1 MPKTNNKRPAPRKP
15 NSPPADKD
23 DILSQQLCSLALAQD
38 DELRH
43 AVRRYLRQGKD
54 AVLYGAIEL
63 ARGEDVEAY
72 RLLKE
77 TIEEDAGTVVLR
89 KGDGP
94 EMEINAFAIPIF
106 VHSQGGLREAE
117 GFQDE
122 EAYAGLLDSFT
133 SAGLEGPKAKVVLVQ
148 HAYDLAEMERIR
160 ASQLNAMVHEAAAAM
175 LDKKVTEAPA
185 LLRSIAGWQP
195 SSFGAGD
202 EAVELRFL
210 LGFALKRV
218 DDPFYAMPPAG
229 KKQDAWFEARMQ
241 RYQDWTVSAAP
252 LVQRCLATGG
262 NEPGGR
268 AAALRLNFQY
278 QDLFY
283 GALQQGKS
291 EHWMLAMMAE
301 FGAALDAHGAARAVI
316 SLVETEE
323 DAALGVQLI
332 GTAGELAH
340 ADRRLDVGGDVEA
353 EIDDLRD
360 ALATLGIEDITVE
373 LTAP

>member
-15 NSPPADKD
+15 NTPPADKD
-23 DILSQQLCSLALAQD
+23 ETLSQQLCSLALSQD
-38 DELRH
+38 EELRH

-77 TIEEDAGTVVLR
+77 TVEEDAGTVLLR
-89 KGDGP
+89 KGEGP
-94 EMEINAFAIPIF
+94 EMEINAFAIPLF
-106 VHSQGGLREAE
+106 VQSQGGLREAE

-133 SAGLEGPKAKVVLVQ
+133 GAGLESPKAKVVLVQ
-148 HAYDLAEMERIR
+148 HAYDLAEMERIS

-175 LDKKVTEAPA
+175 LDKKVAEAPA

-195 SSFGAGD
+195 AAFGAED

-210 LGFALKRV
+210 LGFALKRA

-252 LVQRCLATGG
+252 LVQRCLA
-262 NEPGGR
+262 NASR
-268 AAALRLNFQY
+268 AGTLRLNFQY

-301 FGAALDAHGAARAVI
+301 FGAALEAGGAARAVI
-316 SLVETEE
+316 TLVEAED
-323 DAALGVQLI
+323 DAALGVQLL
-332 GTAGELAH
+332 GAAGELAH
-340 ADRRLDVGGDVEA
+340 ADRRLDVGDDVEA
-353 EIDDLRD
+353 QIDDLRD
-360 ALATLGIEDITVE
+360 ALATLGIDDITVE

>member
-1 MPKTNNKRPAPRKP
+1 MPKPKNKRPAPRKP
-15 NSPPADKD
+15 NHPPADKEE
-23 DILSQQLCSLALAQD
+23 ILSQELCSLALAQD

-54 AVLYGAIEL
+54 TVLYGAIEL
-63 ARGEDVEAY
+63 ARGEDADAY

-77 TIEEDAGTVVLR
+77 AIEEDAGTVLLR
-89 KGDGP
+89 KGEGP
-94 EMEINAFAIPIF
+94 EMEINAFAIPLF

-122 EAYAGLLDSFT
+122 AAYAALLDSFT
-133 SAGLEGPKAKVVLVQ
+133 AAGLEGPQAKVVLVQ
-148 HAYDLAEMERIR
+148 HAYDLAEMERIS
-160 ASQLNAMVHEAAAAM
+160 ASQLNAMVHEAAAA
-175 LDKKVTEAPA
+175 LQDKKMAEAPA

-195 SSFGAGD
+195 SGFGPSD

-210 LGFALKRV
+210 LGFALKRA
-218 DDPFYAMPPAG
+218 DDPFYAVPPAG

-241 RYQDWTVSAAP
+241 RYQDWTVAAAP
-252 LVQRCLATGG
+252 LLQRCLAS
-262 NEPGGR
+262 GGR
-268 AAALRLNFQY
+268 ELRLNFLY

-283 GALQQGKS
+283 GALQQGKA

-301 FGAALDAHGAARAVI
+301 FGAALEAHGAARAVI
-316 SLVETEE
+316 TLLETEE

-332 GTAGELAH
+332 GAAGELAH
-340 ADRRLDVGGDVEA
+340 ADRRLDVGDDVEA
-353 EIDDLRD
+353 EIEDLRD
-360 ALATLGIEDITVE
+360 ALATLGIKDIAVE

>member
-1 MPKTNNKRPAPRKP
+1 MTKTNNKRPAPR
-15 NSPPADKD
+15 SSTAIDKD
-23 DILSQQLCSLALAQD
+23 ETLSQQLCSLALSQD
-38 DELRH
+38 EELRH

-72 RLLKE
+72 RLLKD
-77 TIEEDAGTVVLR
+77 TVEEDAGTVLLR

-94 EMEINAFAIPIF
+94 EMEINAFAIPLF
-106 VHSQGGLREAE
+106 VQSQGGLREAE

-122 EAYAGLLDSFT
+122 QAYAALLDSFT
-133 SAGLEGPKAKVVLVQ
+133 SAGLEGPKAKVALVQ
-148 HAYDLAEMERIR
+148 HAYDLAEMERIS

-175 LDKKVTEAPA
+175 LDKKVAEAPA

-195 SSFGAGD
+195 ASFGADD

-241 RYQDWTVSAAP
+241 RYQDWTVSASP
-252 LVQRCLATGG
+252 LVQRCLASA
-262 NEPGGR
+262 GR
-268 AAALRLNFQY
+268 AGALRLNFQY
-278 QDLFY
+278 QDLFF

-301 FGAALDAHGAARAVI
+301 FGAALETNGAARAVI
-316 SLVETEE
+316 TLVETEE
-323 DAALGVQLI
+323 DAALGVQLL
-332 GTAGELAH
+332 GAAGELAH
-340 ADRRLDVGGDVEA
+340 ADRRLDVGDDVEA
-353 EIDDLRD
+353 QIDDLRD
-360 ALATLGIEDITVE
+360 ALATLGIDDITVE

>member
-1 MPKTNNKRPAPRKP
+1 MSKTNNKRPAPRKP
-15 NSPPADKD
+15 NTPPADKD
-23 DILSQQLCSLALAQD
+23 EALSQQLCSLALSQD
-38 DELRH
+38 EELRH

-77 TIEEDAGTVVLR
+77 TVEEDAGTVVLR

-94 EMEINAFAIPIF
+94 EMEINAFAIPLF
-106 VHSQGGLREAE
+106 VQSQGGLREAE

-122 EAYAGLLDSFT
+122 QAYAGLLDSFT
-133 SAGLEGPKAKVVLVQ
+133 SAGLESPKAKVVLVQ
-148 HAYDLAEMERIR
+148 HAYDLAEMERIS

-175 LDKKVTEAPA
+175 LDKKVAEAPA
-185 LLRSIAGWQP
+185 LMRSIAGWQP
-195 SSFGAGD
+195 ASFGADD

-252 LVQRCLATGG
+252 LVQRCLAAGG
-262 NEPGGR
+262 KE
-268 AAALRLNFQY
+268 LRLNFQY

-301 FGAALDAHGAARAVI
+301 FGAALEAGGAARAVI
-316 SLVETEE
+316 TLVEAED
-323 DAALGVQLI
+323 DAALGVQLL
-332 GTAGELAH
+332 GAGGELAH
-340 ADRRLDVGGDVEA
+340 ADRRLDVGDDVEA
-353 EIDDLRD
+353 MIDDLRD
-360 ALATLGIEDITVE
+360 ALATLGIDDITVE

>member
-15 NSPPADKD
+15 NTSPADKD
-23 DILSQQLCSLALAQD
+23 DILSQQLCSLALSQD
-38 DELRH
+38 EELRH
-43 AVRRYLRQGKD
+43 AIRRTLRQGKD

-63 ARGEDVEAY
+63 ARGEDVDAY

-94 EMEINAFAIPIF
+94 EMEINAFAIPLF
-106 VHSQGGLREAE
+106 VQSQGGLREAE

-122 EAYAGLLDSFT
+122 QAYAALLDSFT

-148 HAYDLAEMERIR
+148 HAYDLAEMERIS
-160 ASQLNAMVHEAAAAM
+160 ASQLNAMVHEAAAAL
-175 LDKKVTEAPA
+175 LDKKVAEAPA

-195 SSFGAGD
+195 SAFGAED

-229 KKQDAWFEARMQ
+229 KKQDAWFDARMR

-252 LVQRCLATGG
+252 LVQRCLASAS
-262 NEPGGR
+262 R
-268 AAALRLNFQY
+268 AAGLRLNFQY

-301 FGAALDAHGAARAVI
+301 FGAALDMHGAARAVI
-316 SLVETEE
+316 TLVETEE
-323 DAALGVQLI
+323 DAALGVQLV
-332 GTAGELAH
+332 GAGGELAH
-340 ADRRLDVGGDVEA
+340 ADRRLDVGEDVEA
-353 EIDDLRD
+353 AVEDLRD
-360 ALATLGIEDITVE
+360 ALATLGIDDITVE

>member
-1 MPKTNNKRPAPRKP
+1 MQKTKNKRPAPRKP
-15 NSPPADKD
+15 NHPPADKD
-23 DILSQQLCSLALAQD
+23 ETLSQELFSLALAQEED
-38 DELRH
+38 LRH
-43 AVRRYLRQGKD
+43 AVRRYLRHGKD
-54 AVLYGAIEL
+54 AVLYGALEL
-63 ARGEDVEAY
+63 ARGEDADAY
-72 RLLKE
+72 RTLKDA
-77 TIEEDAGTVVLR
+77 IEEDAGTVLLR

-94 EMEINAFAIPIF
+94 EMEINAFAIPVF

-122 EAYAGLLDSFT
+122 EAYAALLDSFT

-148 HAYDLAEMERIR
+148 HAYDLAEMEAIS

-175 LDKKVTEAPA
+175 MDKKVAEAPA

-195 SSFGAGD
+195 AAFGAGD

-210 LGFALKRV
+210 LGFALKRA
-218 DDPFYAMPPAG
+218 DDPFYAMPAAG

-252 LVQRCLATGG
+252 LVQRCLAGA
-262 NEPGGR
+262 GR
-268 AAALRLNFQY
+268 AAGLRLNFLY
-278 QDLFY
+278 QDLFH
-283 GALQQGKS
+283 GALQQGKA
-291 EHWMLAMMAE
+291 EYWMLAMMAE
-301 FGAALDAHGAARAVI
+301 FGAALDGHGPARAVI
-316 SLVETEE
+316 TLVETDE

-332 GTAGELAH
+332 GAAGELAH
-340 ADRRLDVGGDVEA
+340 ADRRLDVGDDVEA

-360 ALATLGIEDITVE
+360 ALATLGIDDITVE

>member
-1 MPKTNNKRPAPRKP
+1 MSKTKNKRPAPRKP
-15 NSPPADKD
+15 NTPPADKD
-23 DILSQQLCSLALAQD
+23 ETLSQQLCSLALSQD
-38 DELRH
+38 EELRH

-77 TIEEDAGTVVLR
+77 TVEEDAGTVMLR

-94 EMEINAFAIPIF
+94 EMEINAFAIPLF
-106 VHSQGGLREAE
+106 VQSQGGLREAE

-122 EAYAGLLDSFT
+122 QAYAGLLDSIT
-133 SAGLEGPKAKVVLVQ
+133 SAGLESPKAKVVLVQ
-148 HAYDLAEMERIR
+148 HAYDLAEMEHIS

-175 LDKKVTEAPA
+175 LDKKVAEAPA
-185 LLRSIAGWQP
+185 LMRSIAGWQP
-195 SSFGAGD
+195 SAFGTGD
-202 EAVELRFL
+202 EALELRFL
-210 LGFALKRV
+210 LGFALKRA

-252 LVQRCLATGG
+252 LVQRCLAGG
-262 NEPGGR
+262 GKE
-268 AAALRLNFQY
+268 LRLNFQY

-301 FGAALDAHGAARAVI
+301 FGAALQAGGAARAVI
-316 SLVETEE
+316 TLVEAED
-323 DAALGVQLI
+323 DAALGVQLL
-332 GTAGELAH
+332 GAGGELAH
-340 ADRRLDVGGDVEA
+340 ADRRLDVGDDVEA
-353 EIDDLRD
+353 QIDDLRD
-360 ALATLGIEDITVE
+360 ALATLGIDDITVE

>member
-1 MPKTNNKRPAPRKP
+1 MPKTKNKRPAPRKP

-23 DILSQQLCSLALAQD
+23 ETLSQELCSLALAQD
-38 DELRH
+38 PELRH
-43 AVRRYLRQGKD
+43 AVRRHLRQGKD
-54 AVLYGAIEL
+54 AVLAGAIEL
-63 ARGEDVEAY
+63 ARGEDAEAY

-77 TIEEDAGTVVLR
+77 TVEEDAGTVLLR

-94 EMEINAFAIPIF
+94 EMEINAFAIPLF
-106 VHSQGGLREAE
+106 VHSLGGLREAE

-122 EAYAGLLDSFT
+122 QAYAALLASF
-133 SAGLEGPKAKVVLVQ
+133 SEAGLEGPKAKVALVQ
-148 HAYDLAEMERIR
+148 HAYDLAEMQGIGY
-160 ASQLNAMVHEAAAAM
+160 SQLNAMVHEAASALM
-175 LDKKVTEAPA
+175 DKKVADAPA

-195 SSFGAGD
+195 AAFGADD

-210 LGFALKRV
+210 LGFALKRA

-241 RYQDWTVSAAP
+241 RYRDWTVAAAP
-252 LVQRCLATGG
+252 LVQRCLAADGG
-262 NEPGGR
+262 QD
-268 AAALRLNFQY
+268 LRLNFLY

-283 GALQQGKS
+283 GALQQGRS

-301 FGAALDAHGAARAVI
+301 FGAALAAHGPARALI
-316 SLVETEE
+316 TLVEADDE
-323 DAALGVQLI
+323 AALGVQLL
-332 GTAGELAH
+332 GAAGELAH
-340 ADRRLDVGGDVEA
+340 ADRRLDLGDDVEA

-360 ALATLGIEDITVE
+360 ALATLGIDDIAVE

>member
-1 MPKTNNKRPAPRKP
+1 MSKTKNKRPAPRKP
-15 NSPPADKD
+15 NSLPADKD
-23 DILSQQLCSLALAQD
+23 HLLSQELCSLALAQD
-38 DELRH
+38 PGLRH
-43 AVRRYLRQGKD
+43 AVRRHLRQGKD
-54 AVLYGAIEL
+54 GVLAGAIDL
-63 ARGEDVEAY
+63 ARGEDADAY

-77 TIEEDAGTVVLR
+77 TVEEDAGTVVLR

-94 EMEINAFAIPIF
+94 EMEINAFAIPLF

-122 EAYAGLLDSFT
+122 QAYAALLASFT
-133 SAGLEGPKAKVVLVQ
+133 DAGLEGPRAKVALVQ
-148 HAYDLAEMERIR
+148 HAYDLAEMQGIGY
-160 ASQLNAMVHEAAAAM
+160 SQLNAMVHEAAATLM
-175 LDKKVTEAPA
+175 DKKVAEAPA

-195 SSFGAGD
+195 AAFSADD

-210 LGFALKRV
+210 LGFALKRA

-229 KKQDAWFEARMQ
+229 KQQDAWFAARMR

-252 LVQRCLATGG
+252 LVQRCLAA
-262 NEPGGR
+262 GGR
-268 AAALRLNFQY
+268 DLRLNFLY

-283 GALQQGKS
+283 GALQQGRS

-301 FGAALDAHGAARAVI
+301 FGAALAAHGPARAVI
-316 SLVETEE
+316 TLVEADDE
-323 DAALGVQLI
+323 AALGVQLL
-332 GTAGELAH
+332 GAAGELAH
-340 ADRRLDVGGDVEA
+340 ADRRLDLGDDVEA

-360 ALATLGIEDITVE
+360 ALGTLGIDDITVE